1 MSLAPTDLATS
12 QETLSAL
19 ESIQC
24 HALQTLLYCNISVVN
39 TVSIVSASPELPSL
53 VGIASVRLVP
63 RDSRILE
70 LEGIIATD
78 TF

>member
-1 MSLAPTDLATS
+1 MSLAPTDMATS
-12 QETLSAL
+12 QEALSAL
-19 ESIQC
+19 ESIRC
-24 HALQTLLYCNISVVN
+24 HTLQTPLYCDISVVN
-39 TVSIVSASPELPSL
+39 TVSTVSVRAELPSL
-53 VGIASVRLVP
+53 VGIASVHLVP